1 MCKSWQ
7 DVFQSL
13 PEPFCNFS
21 AFYSCHAR
29 KSFGRQYIVSRTP
42 DYRQT
47 LDSKV
52 QTTSQVHQTTMLRSS
67 CLISGGEFELCSWV
81 YDLMWCELECCI
93 YIELCMSV
101 IVQYV
106 SALFANVSLNY
117 LFYVSRTLSCFNPL
131 KFLFFYFYFFM
142 SCLLLC
148 VFCHLYY
155 CSLRIFLFLPFLYK
169 FKDHCQLV
177 ETRLQ

>member
-7 DVFQSL
+7 GVFQSL
-13 PEPFCNFS
+13 PGPFCNFS

-29 KSFGRQYIVSRTP
+29 KSFGRQYIVSITQ

-47 LDSKV
+47 LDGKG

-67 CLISGGEFELCSWV
+67 CLVSGGEFQLCSWV
-81 YDLMWCELECCI
+81 YDLTWSELECSI
-93 YIELCMSV
+93 YIQLCMSV

-131 KFLFFYFYFFM
+131 RLLFFYFYFFM
-142 SCLLLC
+142 SCFLFC
-148 VFCHLYY
+148 VFCHLY
-155 CSLRIFLFLPFLYK
+155 CSSLCIFLFLLF
-169 FKDHCQLV
+169 FVQV
-177 ETRLQ
+177 